1 MKPTI
6 KYIFDN
12 KMPELNSLITNYGVA
27 PANSKQ
33 DLWEKTNFCI
43 RRFRERFMKDLCDI
57 HPDRDLFQ
65 WRMSLDKEMPSE
77 KELMSIMEN
86 TTILPDEKSNCN
98 GDTKCEACSQ
108 KQKSNADGSSCM
120 ACEDSNYGITGE
132 EIQQKLKNN
141 MPFVVIASL
150 ALVIG
155 IIALTK

>member
-1 MKPTI
+1 MNPTI

-12 KMPELNSLITNYGVA
+12 KMPELNSLIAKYGIA

-57 HPDRDLFQ
+57 HPDKDLFE

-86 TTILPDEKSNCN
+86 TTILPDTKSNCN
-98 GDTKCEACSQ
+98 GNTKCATCS
-108 KQKSNADGSSCM
+108 QKSNADGSSCM
-120 ACEDSNYGITGE
+120 ACENSNYGITGA
-132 EIQQKLKNN
+132 EIQEKIKNN
-141 MPFVVIASL
+141 MPVVVIASL

-155 IIALTK
+155 VIALTK

>member
-1 MKPTI
+1 MNPTI

-57 HPDRDLFQ
+57 HPDKDLFQ

-86 TTILPDEKSNCN
+86 TTIMPEKSNAN
-98 GDTKCEACSQ
+98 GNSCMACSGA
-108 KQKSNADGSSCM
+108 NGNDSSCM
-120 ACEDSNYGITGE
+120 ACENNNYGITGA
-132 EIQQKLKNN
+132 EIQQKLKDN
-141 MPFVVIASL
+141 MPVVVIASL

-155 IIALTK
+155 VIALTK